1 MHDDLPH
8 YLRFARTLVFVGSVT
23 AVGCSSTVA
32 GQDVPAADWSNDFG
46 IAADAPPPG
55 ISVAPDVPGDRPV
68 LVDAGISVSPDS
80 PPPGIAVAPDA
91 GPDAPVAPDA
101 STEPDVFVGADVA
114 PDGDA
119 GTSVSLDGPFPGV
132 VVAPDA
138 PDA

>member
-8 YLRFARTLVFVGSVT
+8 YLRFARALALVGSVT
-23 AVGCSSTVA
+23 VVGCSSTVA
-32 GQDVPAADWSNDFG
+32 GQDVPAADTQPDS
-46 IAADAPPPG
+46 PPPG
-55 ISVAPDVPGDRPV
+55 IAVAPDVPGDQPV

-80 PPPGIAVAPDA
+80 PPPGISVAPDA
-91 GPDAPVAPDA
+91 PDAPDA
-101 STEPDVFVGADVA
+101 SAEPDVFVGADVA

-119 GTSVSLDGPFPGV
+119 GTSISLDGPFPGV